1 MPFSRRTLEEKPYN
15 RCINCIHIGNL
26 CDGPNFLAMEIERWC
41 EWCRLRKEYLGWSSA
56 KLAKLADVSKVSVDR
71 IMVVNA
77 KDIRIS
83 TMQAVTRAL
92 VNGTWGQ
99 YPCVLAA
106 TENAQAGVTECEKL
120 RREIAQLKADHK
132 AELEALRLEHERK
145 VDFLKGQ
152 VKFKEE
158 QMLAKDKLLEAIT
171 RMTDKERT

>member
-1 MPFSRRTLEEKPYN
+1 MPFSRKTLEEKPYN

-41 EWCRLRKEYLGWSSA
+41 EWCRLRKEHLGWTSA
-56 KLAKLADVSKVSVDR
+56 YLAKLADVSKVSVDR

-77 KDIRIS
+77 KDLRIS

-106 TENAQAGVTECEKL
+106 SGNLQTDAVECTKL
-120 RREIAQLKADHK
+120 REEIAQLKADHK
-132 AELEALRLEHERK
+132 AELEAIRTDHAQK
-145 VDFLKGQ
+145 ITHLKEQ
-152 VKFKEE
+152 VKFQEE
-158 QMLAKDKLLEAIT
+158 QMIAKDKLLEAIT
-171 RMTDKERT
+171 HMIDRERK

>member
-15 RCINCIHIGNL
+15 RCINCMHIGSL
-26 CDGPNFLAMEIERWC
+26 CDGPNFLAMELERWC
-41 EWCRLRKEYLGWSSA
+41 EWCRLRKEYLGWTSSR
-56 KLAKLADVSKVSVDR
+56 LAELADVSKVSVDR
-71 IMVVNA
+71 IMNVNV
-77 KDIRIS
+77 KDLRIS

-92 VNGTWGQ
+92 INGTWGQ

-106 TENAQAGVTECEKL
+106 TENMQANTTECTKL
-120 RREIAQLKADHK
+120 QAEIAQLKAEHK
-132 AELEALRLEHERK
+132 AELEALRADHAVK
-145 VDFLKGQ
+145 ITFLREQ